1 VAWWRSA
8 THLGHLLLYY
18 LLCVPQRDNH
28 RQGEKFQDVKAIKK
42 NVTAGLNAVL
52 VVAFY
57 NFHSAFSSLLHIS
70 CVSVLMESIP
80 ELNFLTMVFNNW

>member
-1 VAWWRSA
+1 M
-8 THLGHLLLYY
+8 
-18 LLCVPQRDNH
+18 
-28 RQGEKFQDVKAIKK
+28 KAIEK